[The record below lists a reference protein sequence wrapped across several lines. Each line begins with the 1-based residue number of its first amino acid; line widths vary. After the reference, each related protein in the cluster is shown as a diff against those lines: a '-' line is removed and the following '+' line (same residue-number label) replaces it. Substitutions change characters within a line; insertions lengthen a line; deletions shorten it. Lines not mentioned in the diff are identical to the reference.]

1 MNISFLFVTLVPSM
15 IPYLAIRN
23 LLRPGIVFDS
33 ISLEKLVHIGTQI
46 QRMLHTSDVC
56 RNGHDY

>member
-1 MNISFLFVTLVPSM
+1 MNISFLFVTLVASM

-33 ISLEKLVHIGTQI
+33 ISLEKLVTHWNPNPENVT
-46 QRMLHTSDVC
+46 
-56 RNGHDY
+56 YF